1 MNNFS
6 DEQYWNLIAH
16 KISVE
21 TNIGSPENWNK
32 SMIENFIFNLI
43 ERLEIECQH
52 NEFKAKLCRV
62 PKIKG
67 AYAFDQLKFSY
78 DSFRRIFITKES
90 KGNKTTK
97 HMFAIYL
104 GYSSYIEFWNQEADT
119 ENEDL
124 STKKAVL
131 ISYYSD
137 GKLSKE
143 FIDYIDSYLLAMIGK
158 KETPLPK
165 FLYNKSSHQDSEI
178 KDLLIA
184 VDEFRSGNWKSASR
198 HFEKSKSLFERYFQV
213 AFMAGIAYYNI
224 RFETETFNKALY
236 YFDLAINNL
245 SINADNDMKARI
257 FTYKGAALKRKQDY
271 DKALIATLKGLSFA
285 EHNWEKARAHYN
297 LAGIYALKNDN
308 IGFNESIEYLK
319 NNSEKYFLQAVR
331 YLKRWSPEYYKKINY
346 G

>member
-16 KISVE
+16 KISME
-21 TNIGSPENWNK
+21 TNIGSPEDWNK

-43 ERLEIECQH
+43 ERLKIECQH

-104 GYSSYIEFWNQEADT
+104 GYNSYIEFWNREADT
-119 ENEDL
+119 ENEGL
-124 STKKAVL
+124 STKAAL

-137 GKLSKE
+137 GTLSKE
-143 FIDYIDSYLLAMIGK
+143 FIDYIDSYLLSMIGK

-165 FLYNKSSHQDSEI
+165 LLYNKHSHQDSEI

-184 VDEFRSGNWKSASR
+184 VDEFRSGNWNSASR
-198 HFEKSKSLFERYFQV
+198 HFEKSKSFFERYFQV
-213 AFMAGIAYYNI
+213 AFMAV
-224 RFETETFNKALY
+224 
-236 YFDLAINNL
+236 DLAINNL
-245 SINADNDMKARI
+245 SINADNDIKARI
-257 FTYKGAALKRKQDY
+257 FTYKGATLKRKQDY

-297 LAGIYALKNDN
+297 LAGIYALKNDD

-331 YLKRWSPEYYKKINY
+331 YLKRWSPEYYKKINSNNF
-346 G
+346 